1 MLQNMA
7 TQGRPIV
14 TVSVALFARDDA
26 VLGQLAA
33 TASIDEDVLTVAVLA
48 PHSYDHFQ
56 HVESLHGVRKAA
68 DMLLLLLLAA
78 LLFCP
83 CLLSASA
90 SLVEGL

>member
-1 MLQNMA
+1 MA

-33 TASIDEDVLTVAVLA
+33 TASIDEDALTVTVLA
-48 PHSYDHFQ
+48 PHSYDKFQ
-56 HVESLHGVRKAA
+56 HVEFTAWCVRTATEV
-68 DMLLLLLLAA
+68 LLLLLLAA
-78 LLFCP
+78 LLLCL
-83 CLLSASA
+83 CLLPASS